1 MSENSQKPQEPQEP
15 QKPQKPQKPGQL
27 ALVMGTAGH
36 IDHGKTSLVRA
47 LTGVDLDRLA
57 EEKRR
62 GITIELGFVSLE
74 LSDSRRI
81 GVVDVPGHERFIKTM
96 VAGAQGIDFVML
108 VVAADEGVMP
118 QTVEHFDICKLLGV
132 RKGLVALTKCDK
144 ADDETIAL
152 ATEEIREMVAGSFL
166 EGAPIVPCSSVTG
179 EGIEKLREVIAQVAD
194 ELVPRSSEGI
204 FRMPVDR
211 SFSVKGFGTVIT
223 GTVTSGKVSRGDEVE
238 ILPGKA
244 RTTVRDLEAHGEKV
258 ETAGAGQRLAINLSG
273 IDRKEINR
281 GQWVTE
287 AGRIGLTRTIDTWV
301 FVLPT
306 HRAPIEH
313 SRETGFHAGTAF
325 VIAEL
330 DLLGADSILPGHEGA
345 ARLHLKEPL
354 PLIAGD
360 RFVLRSYARKTT
372 VAGGEIID
380 PMPKSRTEHRGRKG
394 RKAAADFIKQIVN
407 GNMTE
412 RVEKLIEASGF
423 SGVSRSQLLLRVRVM
438 SSETDSI
445 IEKLA
450 KAGALICAGNS
461 DLLITIE
468 NFKALS
474 EGLKETLTQY
484 HKSNP
489 LEIGPSR
496 AAFSGMRRRRI
507 PDEIYGS
514 ALSALVDSGEVV
526 FEGDKLRL
534 KSHKPSASGVDRKAL
549 DSVEQLLKNAGKT
562 PPTVAEISQKLGR
575 DKKDTSA
582 LLKHMME
589 TGLVCKVSDELY
601 FHRAAIEEI
610 KNKLITFLTQHDGI
624 EPTGFKDMVGVSRKY
639 AIPLL
644 EYFDRERITMRVENR
659 RVLRQGGK

>member
-1 MSENSQKPQEPQEP
+1 MSTDSHKSQKP
-15 QKPQKPQKPGQL
+15 GHL

-47 LTGVDLDRLA
+47 LTGVNLDRLA

-132 RKGLVALTKCDK
+132 RKGLVALTKCDR
-144 ADDETIAL
+144 ADAETISL
-152 ATEEIREMVAGSFL
+152 AAEEIREMAAGSFL
-166 EGAPIVPCSSVTG
+166 ENAPIVPCSSVTG
-179 EGIEKLREVIAQVAD
+179 EGIEKLREVIAQVAS
-194 ELVPRSSEGI
+194 ELVPRSGEGI

-223 GTVTSGKVSRGDEVE
+223 GTVTSGRVGRGDEVE
-238 ILPGKA
+238 ILPGHA
-244 RTTVRDLEAHGEKV
+244 RATVRDLEVHGEKV

-273 IDRKEINR
+273 IDRKEIAR
-281 GQWVTE
+281 GQWVIE
-287 AGRIGLTRTIDTWV
+287 AGRIGLTRTIDAWV
-301 FVLPT
+301 SVLPT

-313 SRETGFHAGTAF
+313 SREIGFHVGTAF
-325 VIAEL
+325 IIAEL
-330 DLLGADSILPGHEGA
+330 DLLGADCILPGEDGP

-394 RKAAADFIKQIVN
+394 KKAVADFIREIVT
-407 GNMTE
+407 GNAEE
-412 RVEKLIEASGF
+412 RIEKLIEASGF
-423 SGVSRSQLLLRVRVM
+423 TGVSRSQLHLRAPVM
-438 SSETDSI
+438 LSETDSI
-445 IEKLA
+445 IAKLA
-450 KAGALICAGNS
+450 KSGELICARNS
-461 DLLITIE
+461 DLLITLG

-474 EGLKETLTQY
+474 EELKETLAQY

-489 LEIGPSR
+489 LETGPSR

-507 PDEIYGS
+507 PDEIYES
-514 ALSALVDSGEVV
+514 VLHALVDSEDVA

-534 KSHKPSASGVDRKAL
+534 KSHKPSASGVDKKAL
-549 DSVEQLLKNAGKT
+549 DSVEQLLKNAGNT
-562 PPTVAEISQKLGR
+562 PPTIAEISQKLGR
-575 DKKDTSA
+575 DKKDMSA

-601 FHRAAIEEI
+601 FHHAVIAEI
-610 KNKLITFLTQHDGI
+610 KSKLVEHLSRHDGI
-624 EPTGFKDMVGVSRKY
+624 EPVDFKDMVGVSRKF

-644 EYFDRERITMRVENR
+644 EYFDRERLTMRVGNR